1 MSKKESVTTAEVFE
15 EVSKYSS
22 SQRREL
28 IEELETDIQNLA
40 HSMENLYD
48 EHAGVFMMY
57 GVQIEVKF
65 SVFNEVAFRQVLGDP
80 EFYNQVSAMA
90 KGLKE
95 AAEMAKGLKEVF
107 NDQRTQTSD

>member
-1 MSKKESVTTAEVFE
+1 MNEEPVTTLEVFE
-15 EVSKYSS
+15 EVRKYSP

-28 IEELETDIQNLA
+28 IEEFETDIQNLA
-40 HSMENLYD
+40 RSMENLYD

-65 SVFNEVAFRQVLGDP
+65 YVFNEVAFRQVLGCP

-95 AAEMAKGLKEVF
+95 AAEMVKGLKEVF
-107 NDQRTQTSD
+107 DDQRAQTSD

>member
-1 MSKKESVTTAEVFE
+1 MNEEPVTTAEVFE

-28 IEELETDIQNLA
+28 IEELETDIKNLS
-40 HSMENLYD
+40 HSMANLYD
-48 EHAGVFMMY
+48 EHAGIFLMY
-57 GVQIEVKF
+57 GVQVEVTF
-65 SVFNEVAFRQVLGDP
+65 SVFNEVAYRQVLGCP

-95 AAEMAKGLKEVF
+95 AF
-107 NDQRTQTSD
+107 DDQRA